1 MPRFPVKTTSGA
13 NDCEMSNKGKHEGKS
28 FGLVGQAGCAVA
40 VTVVVA
46 AVAIVVVDGG
56 VGFEGGLGYR

>member
-1 MPRFPVKTTSGA
+1 
-13 NDCEMSNKGKHEGKS
+13 MSNKGKHEGKS

-40 VTVVVA
+40 VTVVVV